1 MRNSVPG
8 NPQGIAAN
16 SVIGYKRNWASGFR
30 RLQIALTWWGVLI
43 VAGGW
48 LHNSFSSGWSNVVML
63 LMWLGITAL
72 GFAGTC
78 LLAPAFINSG
88 VIFMWGVVI
97 ALGFLVT
104 LLVLYP
110 LKGGPWPALSVSW
123 HLAFALGYLLNGY
136 FSDRRLW
143 WLAAWEMLMALLMLY
158 VAYNPPPDPTNPLSS
173 GAHPIFLGS
182 FNFYYNQG
190 LLLGLTSGIPLLIAA
205 LPFWR
210 ENYNRG

>member
-1 MRNSVPG
+1 MSNQVSG
-8 NPQGIAAN
+8 SSQGIVADSAIEN
-16 SVIGYKRNWASGFR
+16 KRNWASGFR
-30 RLQIALTWWGVLI
+30 RLQIALAWWGTLI
-43 VAGGW
+43 LLGGW
-48 LHNSFSSGWSNVVML
+48 LHNSFSLAWGNVLML

-72 GFAGTC
+72 GFAGNY
-78 LLAPAFINSG
+78 LLASAFVNSG
-88 VIFMWGVVI
+88 VAFMWGGVI
-97 ALGFLVT
+97 TLGFLVT

-110 LKGGPWPALSVSW
+110 LGGKPWPALSVTW

-143 WLAAWEMLMALLMLY
+143 RLSAWELLMALLMLY
-158 VAYNPPPDPTNPLSS
+158 VAYNPSPDPTNPLSS

-190 LLLGLTSGIPLLIAA
+190 LLLGLTTGIPLLIAA

-210 ENYNRG
+210 ENYSRG